1 MRKYIWNQCINII
14 DQERDHK
21 KYMMYYTFL
30 TLSSNQSSFWVVFF
44 AFWPFSSTASAP
56 NFVSHYIH
64 KHRIFQFV
72 AFAKG
77 PISSFI
83 SHFLKNKKH
92 TNFNR
97 CLHLYAIKKLNKK
110 KSERRSLYKPKLS
123 HFTTSCEK
131 SPLRQNASRKKAFNI
146 KTLLVTMA
154 ILISFWSSRN
164 PQSPYCSNHRKGKRA
179 RAFFR
184 WIWGIFQ
191 ELNSLPSSRKCDTVA
206 KKIGSF
212 WICNFACK
220 NARRE

>member
-72 AFAKG
+72 AFAKD
-77 PISSFI
+77 PISWFI

-92 TNFNR
+92 TNLNR
-97 CLHLYAIKKLNKK
+97 CLHLYANQKLNKK

-146 KTLLVTMA
+146 KTLPVTMA

-164 PQSPYCSNHRKGKRA
+164 PQSPYCPQIAVKENAHEH
-179 RAFFR
+179 FFDEF
-184 WIWGIFQ
+184 GEF
-191 ELNSLPSSRKCDTVA
+191 
-206 KKIGSF
+206 F
-212 WICNFACK
+212 K
-220 NARRE
+220 N